1 MKLNAKRTLVSA
13 IAAVCLTTQLTACI
27 ETAIVGAVAAGAIV
41 LSDRRSVALYSKDAW
56 IDVQAATPLN
66 EIGPVTTT
74 HIIANAFNSRVL
86 LTGEVATE
94 TDKQKA
100 TDVVKAIPGVK
111 GVDNQLVV
119 GPITSLEVRN
129 NDAFITSKVKSRL
142 IGDNPELGNAMKV
155 ITENGVVFVLGML
168 TQSELERGIEIARTT
183 SGVQRVVKTSLITII
198 QEPQAKALDQE
209 AKEDAA
215 KTQGTVTPLPD
226 GGQMQSPSQTQPQTQ
241 PITQPTTQGVN

>member
-1 MKLNAKRTLVSA
+1 MKLRTTLSAKRTIVSA
-13 IAAVCLTTQLTACI
+13 IAAICLTTQLTACI

-41 LSDRRSVALYSKDAW
+41 LSDRRSVAVYSKDAW

-66 EIGPVTTT
+66 EIGPTSTT

-86 LTGEVATE
+86 LTGEVASE

-100 TDVVKAIPGVK
+100 AEVVKAISGVK

-129 NDAFITSKVKSRL
+129 NDSFITSKVKSRL
-142 IGDNPELGNAMKV
+142 IGDHPELGNAMKV

-183 SGVQRVVKTSLITII
+183 SGVKRVVKTSLITII

-209 AKEDAA
+209 AKDDAS

-226 GGQMQSPSQTQPQTQ
+226 GSQPQTA
-241 PITQPTTQGVN
+241 PVTQPTTQGAN

>member
-1 MKLNAKRTLVSA
+1 MKLNTKRTLISA

-27 ETAIVGAVAAGAIV
+27 ETAIVGAVAASAIV
-41 LSDRRSVALYSKDAW
+41 LSDRRSVAVYSKDAW

-66 EIGPVTTT
+66 EIGPVSNT

-86 LTGEVATE
+86 LTGEVASDA
-94 TDKQKA
+94 DKQKA
-100 TDVVKAIPGVK
+100 TDVVKAISGVK

-142 IGDNPELGNAMKV
+142 VGDNPELGNAMKL
-155 ITENGVVFVLGML
+155 ITESGVVYIFGIL
-168 TQSELERGIEIARTT
+168 TQSELERGVEIARTT

-198 QEPQAKALDQE
+198 QEKQAQALDQE
-209 AKEDAA
+209 AKQDAA

-226 GGQMQSPSQTQPQTQ
+226 GSQPV
-241 PITQPTTQGVN
+241 TQPTTQGVN

>member
-1 MKLNAKRTLVSA
+1 MKLNPKRTLVSA
-13 IAAVCLTTQLTACI
+13 VAALCLTTQLTACI

-41 LSDRRSVALYSKDAW
+41 LSDRRSVAVYSKDAW

-66 EIGPVTTT
+66 DIGPVTTT

-86 LTGEVATE
+86 LTGEVANE
-94 TDKQKA
+94 ADKQKA
-100 TDVVKAIPGVK
+100 TDVVTAISGVK

-119 GPITSLEVRN
+119 GPISSLEVRN
-129 NDAFITSKVKSRL
+129 NDSFITSKVKSRL

-155 ITENGVVFVLGML
+155 ITENSVVYVFGFL

-198 QEPQAKALDQE
+198 QEKQAAALDQE
-209 AKEDAA
+209 AKDDAA

-226 GGQMQSPSQTQPQTQ
+226 TSQPV
-241 PITQPTTQGVN
+241 TQPTTQGVN